1 MIGILTAI
9 DASVN
14 LAKYSGPGG
23 WNDPD
28 MLVVGLHNSG
38 NVKGGGCTIAEYQTQ
53 MSMWCMLAAPLMI
66 GSDIRNMDG
75 ETRRILTNAEVIALD
90 QDVRGKQGNRVARS
104 GCADVWRKPLA
115 DGGMA
120 IALLNRSHQET
131 AITATWKDLGVP
143 ANARLSLRDLWQ
155 HKDLGLFQEKFSTKV
170 GSHATVLLRAMPAT
184 N

>member
-28 MLVVGLHNSG
+28 MLVVGLHNTG

-66 GSDIRNMDG
+66 GCDIRNMDG

-120 IALLNRSHQET
+120 IALLNRNDQET
-131 AITATWKDLGVP
+131 ALTATWKDLGVP
-143 ANARLSLRDLWQ
+143 ANTRLSLRDLWQ

-170 GSHATVLLRAMPAT
+170 GSHATVLLRATPV